1 MGHTIRRSRWRVTLE
16 LPTGELLSELVLAE
30 NSGEALR
37 RAVDEYRMRTGLV
50 ARPISATL
58 ESVGHR

>member
-1 MGHTIRRSRWRVTLE
+1 MTLE
-16 LPTGELLSELVLAE
+16 LPNGELLSELVLAE